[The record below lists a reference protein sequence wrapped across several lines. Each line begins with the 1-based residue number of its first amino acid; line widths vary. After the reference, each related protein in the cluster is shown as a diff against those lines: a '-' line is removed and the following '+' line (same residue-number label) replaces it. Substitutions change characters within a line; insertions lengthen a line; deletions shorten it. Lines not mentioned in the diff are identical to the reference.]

1 MIALQFLRNSWRS
14 EEHMAEF
21 IRKKR
26 FFKYRDKRCKKFLS
40 RDFAKKCAYCKIR
53 EGDLAGPDSF
63 EKDHFIPVSN
73 GGSDEYDNLYYAC
86 TSCNGKAGKSD
97 SWSKTLL
104 DPCRDNIWG
113 IHISL
118 SDDFRYEDITEQGD
132 EYIKTFKLNR
142 KSYVIQRRVI
152 AKHQKELQEKLEQ
165 YIILCDAIVDVVGGV
180 EIKRIL
186 EEDIKEIESVIK
198 YGANYRMSEN
208 VFDEDIDKLIYEIL
222 SKVGKVECVDRD
234 YDLFYQL
241 EIGNNMYL
249 CYIDIDEIEFNIS
262 GKAKRYIST
271 EKLKIWKEIEATE
284 EILIITFNEKD
295 RNVYFTRLKDILQLK
310 GVNNLEKCGYDLIQN
325 NRVEKLK

>member
-1 MIALQFLRNSWRS
+1 
-14 EEHMAEF
+14 MAEF

-40 RDFAKKCAYCKIR
+40 RDFVKKCAYCKIR

-73 GGSDEYDNLYYAC
+73 GGNDEYDNLYYAC
-86 TSCNGKAGKSD
+86 ASCNGKAGKWD
-97 SWSKTLL
+97 FWSKTLL
-104 DPCRDNIWG
+104 DPCRDDIWG

-118 SDDFRYEDITEQGD
+118 SDDFIYKKITEKGD

-152 AKHQKELQEKLEQ
+152 AEHQMELQEKLKQ
-165 YIILCDAIVDVVGGV
+165 YLILCDAVAGGV
-180 EIKRIL
+180 EVKRIL
-186 EEDIKEIESVIK
+186 EKDIKDIESVIK

-208 VFDEDIDKLIYEIL
+208 AFDEDIDKLIYESL
-222 SKVGKVECVDRD
+222 SKAGKVECVDRD

-241 EIGNNMYL
+241 EIGNNKYL

-271 EKLKIWKEIEATE
+271 EKLKIWKEIEAAE
-284 EILIITFNEKD
+284 EILIITFNETD
-295 RNVYFTRLKDILQLK
+295 RNVYFTRMKDILQLK
-310 GVNNLEKCGYDLIQN
+310 GVDNLEKCGYDLLQS

>member
-1 MIALQFLRNSWRS
+1 
-14 EEHMAEF
+14 MAEF
-21 IRKKR
+21 SKKKR
-26 FFKYRDKRCKKFLS
+26 FLKYRDKRCKKFLS

-53 EGDLAGPDSF
+53 EGDLSGPDSF
-63 EKDHFIPVSN
+63 EKDHFIPVSK

-97 SWSKTLL
+97 FWSNTLL
-104 DPCRDNIWG
+104 DPCRDDILG

-118 SDDFRYEDITEQGD
+118 SDDFRYEYITEQGE

-142 KSYVIQRRVI
+142 KSYVIKRRVI
-152 AKHQKELQEKLEQ
+152 AKHQMELQEKLKQ
-165 YIILCDAIVDVVGGV
+165 YIILCDAIADTVGGV
-180 EIKRIL
+180 DIKHIL
-186 EEDIKEIESVIK
+186 EEDIKEIEAVIK
-198 YGANYRMSEN
+198 YGVNYRMSEN
-208 VFDEDIDKLIYEIL
+208 AFDEDIDKLIYEIL

-241 EIGNNMYL
+241 EIGNNKYL

-271 EKLKIWKEIEATE
+271 EKLKIWKGIEAIE

-295 RNVYFTRLKDILQLK
+295 RNLYFTRLKDILQLK

>member
-1 MIALQFLRNSWRS
+1 MRNKWRS
-14 EEHMAEF
+14 LF
-21 IRKKR
+21 RKKR

-40 RDFAKKCAYCKIR
+40 RDFVKKCAYCKIR

-73 GGSDEYDNLYYAC
+73 GGNDEYDNLYYAC
-86 TSCNGKAGKSD
+86 ASCNGKAGKWD
-97 SWSKTLL
+97 FWSKTLL
-104 DPCRDNIWG
+104 DPCRDDIWG

-118 SDDFRYEDITEQGD
+118 SDDFIYKKITEQGD

-152 AKHQKELQEKLEQ
+152 AEHQMELQEKLKQ
-165 YIILCDAIVDVVGGV
+165 YLILCDAVAGGV
-180 EIKRIL
+180 EVKRIL
-186 EEDIKEIESVIK
+186 EKDIKDIESVIK

-208 VFDEDIDKLIYEIL
+208 AFDEDIDKLIYESL
-222 SKVGKVECVDRD
+222 SKAGKVECVDRD

-241 EIGNNMYL
+241 EIGNNKYL

-271 EKLKIWKEIEATE
+271 EKLKIWKEIEAAE
-284 EILIITFNEKD
+284 EILIITFNETD
-295 RNVYFTRLKDILQLK
+295 RNVYFTRMKDILQLK
-310 GVNNLEKCGYDLIQN
+310 GVDNLEKCGYDLLQS

>member
-1 MIALQFLRNSWRS
+1 MLALQFLRNSWKS
-14 EEHMAEF
+14 EEQMAEF

-40 RDFAKKCAYCKIR
+40 RDFVKKCAYCKIR

-73 GGSDEYDNLYYAC
+73 GGNDEYDNLYYAC
-86 TSCNGKAGKSD
+86 ASCNGKAGKWD
-97 SWSKTLL
+97 FWSKTLL
-104 DPCRDNIWG
+104 DPCRDDIWG

-118 SDDFRYEDITEQGD
+118 SDDFIYKKITEQGD

-152 AKHQKELQEKLEQ
+152 AEHQMELQEKLKQ
-165 YIILCDAIVDVVGGV
+165 YLILCDAVAGGV
-180 EIKRIL
+180 EVKRIL
-186 EEDIKEIESVIK
+186 EKDIKDIESVIK

-208 VFDEDIDKLIYEIL
+208 AFDEDIDKLIYESL
-222 SKVGKVECVDRD
+222 SKAGKVECVDRD

-241 EIGNNMYL
+241 EIGNNKYL

-271 EKLKIWKEIEATE
+271 EKLKIWKEIEAAE
-284 EILIITFNEKD
+284 EILIITFNETD
-295 RNVYFTRLKDILQLK
+295 RNVYFTRMKDILQLK
-310 GVNNLEKCGYDLIQN
+310 GVDNLEKCGYDLLQS